1 VRLPEPS
8 FAHIIR
14 LTDDKGIFEHAEGMT
29 PRRDGGYCLDDAARA
44 LLVVCRQRPAEPEL
58 ERLATAYLS
67 FVLRAMTPDGR
78 FHNRLDR
85 HGRWED
91 QPDTGDWWGRALW
104 GLGTAAARG
113 PLSIRATAAKAFG
126 RAATQRSPHLH
137 AMAFATLGAAPI
149 LAVDPSHARAR
160 ELMVD
165 LVAMVDPASAHGPRP
180 VGRDWPW
187 PLPRLTYADAAIT
200 EALIAAGT
208 ALGED
213 AVTAHG
219 LALLEWLL
227 TTQTV
232 NGHLS
237 VTPVGGWGPGEF
249 RARFD
254 QQPIEAAALADACAR
269 AFARTGERR
278 WAYGLERSVAWFL
291 GDNDAGIAMH
301 DPDSGGGYDAVT
313 PHGRNTNQGAE
324 STLALISAL
333 QHAKRISAPESGCHA
348 RTNLDLPH
356 RSSELHSPI
365 QFRAPDP
372 RGSPRI
378 RQAEILRPTRH
389 VSADPVRDSHVQ
401 PGAAAK
407 HRRRGS

>member
-14 LTDDKGIFEHAEGMT
+14 LTDDKGIFEHAEGTT
-29 PRRDGGYCLDDAARA
+29 PRSDGGYCLDDAARA
-44 LLVVCRQRPAEPEL
+44 LLVVCRQRPVEPAL
-58 ERLATAYLS
+58 ERLVVGYLS
-67 FVLRAMTPDGR
+67 FVLRAMAPDGR
-78 FHNRLDR
+78 CHNRLDSD
-85 HGRWED
+85 GVWED

-113 PLSIRATAAKAFG
+113 PVSIRATAAKAFG

-137 AMAFATLGAAPI
+137 TMAFATLGAAEI
-149 LAVDPSHARAR
+149 LAVDRSHVGAR

-165 LVAMVDPASAHGPRP
+165 LVAMVDLMRVDDRRSAAPG
-180 VGRDWPW
+180 WPW
-187 PLPRLTYADAAIT
+187 PLPRLTCADAAIA

-208 ALGED
+208 ALERD

-227 TTQTV
+227 ATQTV
-232 NGHLS
+232 NGRLS
-237 VTPVGGWGPGEF
+237 VTPVGGWGPGEL

-254 QQPIEAAALADACAR
+254 QQPIEAAAVADACAR

-278 WAYGLERSVAWFL
+278 WAYGLERAVAWFL
-291 GDNDAGIAMH
+291 GENDAGVAMH
-301 DPDSGGGYDAVT
+301 DPGSGGGYDALT
-313 PHGRNTNQGAE
+313 LHGRNTNQGAE
-324 STLALISAL
+324 STLALVSVL
-333 QHAKRISAPESGCHA
+333 QHARRIPAPESGHHA
-348 RTNLDLPH
+348 RSSLDVQR
-356 RSSELHSPI
+356 RSSEPDSHL

-372 RGSPRI
+372 RGGPRI
-378 RQAEILRPTRH
+378 RQTEILRPARN
-389 VSADPVRDSHVQ
+389 VPADPVRDSHVQ

>member
-14 LTDDKGIFEHAEGMT
+14 LTDDKGIFEHAEGTT

-44 LLVVCRQRPAEPEL
+44 LLVVCRQRPSEPEL
-58 ERLATAYLS
+58 GRLATAYLS
-67 FVLRAMTPDGR
+67 FVLRAMAPDGR
-78 FHNRLDR
+78 CHNRLDR
-85 HGRWED
+85 DGVWED

-113 PLSIRATAAKAFG
+113 PVTIRATAAKAFG
-126 RAATQRSPHLH
+126 RAATQRSPYLH
-137 AMAFATLGAAPI
+137 SMAFATLGAADI
-149 LAVDPSHARAR
+149 LAVDPSHAGAR

-165 LVAMVDPASAHGPRP
+165 LVAMVDAASGHGPRSA
-180 VGRDWPW
+180 GRDWPW
-187 PLPRLTYADAAIT
+187 PLPRLTYADAAIA
-200 EALIAAGT
+200 EALIAAGA
-208 ALGED
+208 ALERD

-219 LALLEWLL
+219 LALLDWLL
-227 TTQTV
+227 TTQTM
-232 NGHLS
+232 NGRLS
-237 VTPVGGWGPGEF
+237 VTPVGGWGPGEL

-278 WAYGLERSVAWFL
+278 WAYGLGRAVAWFL
-291 GDNDAGIAMH
+291 GDNDAGVAMH

-324 STLALISAL
+324 STLALVSVL
-333 QHAKRISAPESGCHA
+333 QHAKRVSRQEGGHYAGTS
-348 RTNLDLPH
+348 LDLQRPPPEPDA
-356 RSSELHSPI
+356 RV
-365 QFRAPDP
+365 QFRAPDA
-372 RGSPRI
+372 RGGPGA
-378 RQAEILRPTRH
+378 RQAEIVRSARH
-389 VSADPVRDSHVQ
+389 VSADSVRDRHVH

-407 HRRRGS
+407 HRGGSS